1 VERHGHESGGRH
13 SRRRGRVKPSGRR
26 RPSRGRLLTGA
37 LTVAA
42 AGSLAAAF
50 AIAVPPATAGTGA
63 GSLSGFAAAAAASTA
78 IRSAPA
84 APPARVCDNHSVL
97 YGPKTAPKGAITVP
111 AGDNENFNFDRT
123 ATFWFASGTHTLG
136 AGEFAQIDPVS
147 GSTFIGAPGAIL
159 NGRHKNHY
167 AFGGSATHVTVEN
180 LAIEYFGFN
189 SADDQQQGVVNHDSA
204 AYWTITHSSIA
215 ANAGAGLMI
224 GSHNVLSY
232 DCIKQNAQYGFNA
245 YSAAGPVDITI
256 THSEIAANDSFDY
269 EAKQPGCGCSGGGK
283 FWAVNGAVVT
293 SNYVHDNRSVALWAD
308 TNNRGFEFEGNY
320 IANNESSGIMYE
332 ISYNAVIE
340 WNTFVRNGITGGP
353 KDTGFP
359 TSAIYISESGSDP
372 RVASAYNTRFLIGAN
387 VFTDNWGGVILWE
400 NANRFCG
407 SPDNTSSGDCT
418 LVSPAATTST
428 CADPALIPAAPYLS
442 DCRWKV
448 QNVMVTN
455 NAFTFSPAT
464 VGRSCQQSKDTC
476 GYNGMFSEYGSDP
489 SWSPYMGNLVA
500 DNLTYHQN
508 NHFQSNR
515 YYGPWQF
522 MIWEQGTV
530 VSWDGWRAG
539 PYQADA
545 GSAMHST

>member
-1 VERHGHESGGRH
+1 VERHGHGSGGRH

-26 RPSRGRLLTGA
+26 RPSRGRLLTAA

-50 AIAVPPATAGTGA
+50 AIAVPPATAGAGA
-63 GSLSGFAAAAAASTA
+63 GSLSGFAAAAAASAA

-189 SADDQQQGVVNHDSA
+189 SADNQQQGVVNHDSA

-269 EAKQPGCGCSGGGK
+269 EARQPGCGCSGGGK

-428 CADPALIPAAPYLS
+428 CANPALIPAAPYLS

-476 GYNGMFSEYGSDP
+476 GFNGMFSEYGSDP

-545 GSAMHST
+545 GSAMHGT

>member
-1 VERHGHESGGRH
+1 M
-13 SRRRGRVKPSGRR
+13 PAGRR
-26 RPSRGRLLTGA
+26 RPRTGRLLTGV

-42 AGSLAAAF
+42 AGSLLAAF
-50 AIAVPPATAGTGA
+50 AIAMRPAAAGTAAGTGA
-63 GSLSGFAAAAAASTA
+63 GTGAVPLGGPAVTAASSTA
-78 IRSAPA
+78 IRSAPSV
-84 APPARVCDNHSVL
+84 PPAKVCDNHSVL

-111 AGDNENFNFDRT
+111 AGDNENFDFSRS
-123 ATFWFASGTHTLG
+123 ATYWFAPGTHTMG
-136 AGEFAQIDPVS
+136 SGEFAQIDPVS
-147 GSTFIGAPGAIL
+147 GSTFIGAPGAVL

-167 AFGGSATHVTVEN
+167 AFGGSATHVTIEN
-180 LAIEYFGFN
+180 LAIEYFGFD
-189 SADDQQQGVVNHDSA
+189 SADNQQQGVVNHDSA

-224 GSHNVLSY
+224 GSHNVLSH

-256 THSEIAANDSFDY
+256 THSEIAGNDTYDY
-269 EAKQPGCGCSGGGK
+269 ETRHPGCGCSGGGK

-340 WNTFVRNGITGGP
+340 WNTFIRNGITGGP

-372 RVASAYNTRFLIGAN
+372 RVASAYNNRFLIGAN
-387 VFTDNWGGVILWE
+387 VFTENWGGVILWE

-407 SPDNTSSGDCT
+407 SPDNSSTGDCT
-418 LVSPAATTST
+418 LVNSAATTSS
-428 CADPALIPAAPYLS
+428 CANPDLIPVAPYIS

-455 NAFTFSPAT
+455 NAFTFNPAT
-464 VGRSCQQSKDTC
+464 VGRSCEQSKNTC
-476 GYNGMFSEYGSDP
+476 GFNGMFSEYGSDP

-539 PYQADA
+539 PYKADA
-545 GSAMHST
+545 GSAMRSI